1 MDIPPE
7 TRSELMKQKFLHLY
21 WRLCFFKA
29 SKDAPPQRS
38 FFGEE
43 ADALFR
49 KPWTGD
55 ESSRTSLIEELGLLD
70 SYREERE
77 EREEEGGKAERM
89 KRGKSRGGS
98 GRDRERLQDFSEA
111 EEKLE
116 EEAVDE
122 DVAYQRA
129 SGARGKMGKRRRRR
143 VVAEEE
149 VGVEEQEQ
157 EQEFTKRRRGAKAE
171 GKRRAKRGKTHTE
184 F

>member
-1 MDIPPE
+1 MEYLGMDIPPE

-77 EREEEGGKAERM
+77 ERQEEGGKAERTR
-89 KRGKSRGGS
+89 RGKSRGGS
-98 GRDRERLQDFSEA
+98 ARDREA